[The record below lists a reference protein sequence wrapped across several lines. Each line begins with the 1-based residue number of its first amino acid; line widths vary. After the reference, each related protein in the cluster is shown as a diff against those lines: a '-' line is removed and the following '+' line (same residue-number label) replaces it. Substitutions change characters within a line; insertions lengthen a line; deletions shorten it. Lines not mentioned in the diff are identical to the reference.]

1 MPHLHKVNC
10 SIARALGQV
19 GERWS
24 MLIIRE
30 ALMGSIRFD
39 EFQER
44 LGVARNILNSRLST
58 LVGNGVM
65 TRTRSPDN
73 ARIFH
78 YRLTPKGLELLPVLA
93 SLMQWGDRW
102 IHNEIG
108 APIVLVDRES
118 QTPVRALEIS
128 GQNGKPLRFS
138 DIEIMA
144 GPGATPAM
152 RKRLV
157 SKNPIS
163 VPRSFS

>member
-65 TRTRSPDN
+65 TRTRRPC
-73 ARIFH
+73 A
-78 YRLTPKGLELLPVLA
+78 
-93 SLMQWGDRW
+93 
-102 IHNEIG
+102 
-108 APIVLVDRES
+108 
-118 QTPVRALEIS
+118 
-128 GQNGKPLRFS
+128 
-138 DIEIMA
+138 
-144 GPGATPAM
+144 
-152 RKRLV
+152 
-157 SKNPIS
+157 
-163 VPRSFS
+163 